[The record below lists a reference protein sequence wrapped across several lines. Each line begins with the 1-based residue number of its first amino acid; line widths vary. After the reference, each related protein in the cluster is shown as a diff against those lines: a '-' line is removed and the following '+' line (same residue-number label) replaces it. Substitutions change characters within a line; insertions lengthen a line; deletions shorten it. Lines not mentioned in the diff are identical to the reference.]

1 MTRDK
6 LNEILAE
13 WGAGAYWYG
22 EDTGDYGQQD
32 PEIYDDLE
40 PKIWDAI
47 DPYNEDKMALLRH
60 RYNHDPIFH
69 AMVQAI
75 VAHIYALTIRLED
88 VHDAAAVA
96 DLIIRE
102 MEERNRW

>member
-40 PKIWDAI
+40 PK
-47 DPYNEDKMALLRH
+47 
-60 RYNHDPIFH
+60 IFH